1 MSRKVDVTKPLDE
14 FEMEYLA
21 QRGKDHL
28 LAQASSLS
36 NTKTAPAAQPAA
48 APAPK
53 KAEAKVEDVKPSEPE
68 TSAEDAE

>member
-14 FEMEYLA
+14 FEKAYLA

-28 LAQASSLS
+28 LAQAESLS
-36 NTKTAPAAQPAA
+36 NAKTAPAAQPTA

-53 KAEAKVEDVKPSEPE
+53 KAEPKVEAEKPSEPE